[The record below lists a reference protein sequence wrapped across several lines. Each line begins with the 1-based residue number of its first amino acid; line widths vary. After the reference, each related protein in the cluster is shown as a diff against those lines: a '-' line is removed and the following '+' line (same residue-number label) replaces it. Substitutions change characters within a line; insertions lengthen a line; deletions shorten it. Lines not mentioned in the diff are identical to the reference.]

1 MAFHA
6 VTMTLGSF
14 CIGKAANA
22 KQKAAAEV

>member
-6 VTMTLGSF
+6 VTMALGSF
-14 CIGKAANA
+14 CIGKAAGS